1 MLSNENEKRG
11 TRNEKRICMFPKLR
25 IANQITGQKSEFEL
39 VLDET
44 RIGRAAGRNEI
55 VLNDERVSRQHATI
69 RRSDQTYLLNDLD
82 SANGTFVNGLRIN
95 ERLLS
100 NHDTISIGN
109 FALVYEEQDTL
120 PSFSFDNVQ
129 IGEVVLRDPE
139 RITQSNPKDSVAPDT
154 PIPQTSLREEVVTL
168 RKKAE
173 TLSRLYELSRVL
185 TSVFS
190 LKDIFKKVSEMIFRT
205 TRADRF
211 VVLLKTA
218 LPGDLAPFATE
229 FRNPTASLHAETI
242 SISQTVLDRVVSERV
257 ALLSYDAQTDDRLK
271 QSHSIVMQHVRS
283 VMCAPLLGKDG
294 VLGAIYVDSQRLMQ
308 VFTPD
313 DLDMLNAIA
322 AQTSMAVDNAM
333 THDQLV
339 KEALARAAYGRF
351 MPRHVVE
358 QILAS
363 PEALSL
369 GGVNQTVTVLFSDI
383 RGFTTIS
390 ESLPPET
397 VVRMLNEFFS
407 DMTPIVFGH
416 RGLLDKYIG
425 DAVMAIFGAPYPSDD
440 SAISAVAAA
449 VAMQRKMLMLNEELR
464 AAGLPQLAMGIGINT
479 GTVTVGYIGSE
490 QRTDYT
496 VIGDTV
502 NAASRLEGE
511 AKAWQILISAAT
523 LEAVGDAFRVNL
535 VGEMPL
541 KGKTLAVQVYE
552 VLWRPE
558 DQPVPS
564 TRA

>member
-1 MLSNENEKRG
+1 MP
-11 TRNEKRICMFPKLR
+11 PKLR
-25 IANQITGQKSEFEL
+25 ISNQITGQKSEFEL
-39 VLDET
+39 GLDEI
-44 RIGRAAGRNEI
+44 RIGRAAGRNDV

-69 RRSDQTYLLNDLD
+69 RRSDNAFVLNDLE

-109 FALVYEEQDTL
+109 FALVYEEQETL

-129 IGEVVLRDPE
+129 IGAVVLRDPE
-139 RITQSNPKDSVAPDT
+139 RITQSSPQDKVSPDSPNE
-154 PIPQTSLREEVVTL
+154 PSLGEEVVTL

-185 TSVFS
+185 SSVFS

-218 LPGDLAPFATE
+218 APGQLAPFATE
-229 FRNPTASLHAETI
+229 FRNPTSSLHAETI

-283 VMCAPLLGKDG
+283 VMCAPLLGKEG

-397 VVRMLNEFFS
+397 VVRILNEFFS

-425 DAVMAIFGAPYPSDD
+425 DAVMAIFGAPYATDD

-449 VAMQRKMLMLNEELR
+449 VAMQRKMLLLNEELKED
-464 AAGLPQLAMGIGINT
+464 GLPQLGMGIGINT

-511 AKAWQILISAAT
+511 AKAWQILISGPT
-523 LEAVGDAFRVNL
+523 LEAIGDAFRVNA

-541 KGKTLAVQVYE
+541 KGKTLPVQVYE

>member
-1 MLSNENEKRG
+1 
-11 TRNEKRICMFPKLR
+11 MFPKLR

>member
-1 MLSNENEKRG
+1 MP
-11 TRNEKRICMFPKLR
+11 PKLR
-25 IANQITGQKSEFEL
+25 IANQITGQKSEVEL
-39 VLDET
+39 VLDEI
-44 RIGRAAGRNEI
+44 RIGRAAGRNDI

-69 RRSDQTYLLNDLD
+69 RRSDHAYVLNDLD

-95 ERLLS
+95 ERVLS

-109 FALVYEEQDTL
+109 FALVYEEQEAL

-129 IGEVVLRDPE
+129 IGAVVLRDPE
-139 RITQSNPKDSVAPDT
+139 RITQSTPKDSVSPDSPGQPT
-154 PIPQTSLREEVVTL
+154 LGEEVVTL

-190 LKDIFKKVSEMIFRT
+190 LKDIFKKVSDMIFRT

-218 LPGDLAPFATE
+218 PGELAPFATE
-229 FRNPTASLHAETI
+229 FRSPTASPHAETI

-271 QSHSIVMQHVRS
+271 QSRSIVMQHVRS
-283 VMCAPLLGKDG
+283 VMCAPLLGKNG

-363 PEALSL
+363 PQALSL
-369 GGVNQTVTVLFSDI
+369 GGINQIVTVLFSDI

-449 VAMQRKMLMLNEELR
+449 VAMQRKMLLLNEELKE
-464 AAGLPQLAMGIGINT
+464 AGLPQLGMGIGINT

-496 VIGDTV
+496 VIGDAV
-502 NAASRLEGE
+502 NLAARLEGE

-523 LEAVGDAFRVNL
+523 LEAIGDAFRVNA

-541 KGKTLAVQVYE
+541 KGKTLPVQVFE

-558 DQPVPS
+558 DQPIPS

>member
-1 MLSNENEKRG
+1 MP
-11 TRNEKRICMFPKLR
+11 PKLR
-25 IANQITGQKSEFEL
+25 ISNQITGQKSEFEL
-39 VLDET
+39 GLDEV
-44 RIGRAAGRNEI
+44 RIGRAAGRNDV

-69 RRSDQTYLLNDLD
+69 RRSDNAFVLNDLE

-109 FALVYEEQDTL
+109 FALVYEEQETL

-129 IGEVVLRDPE
+129 IGAVVLRDPE
-139 RITQSNPKDSVAPDT
+139 RITQSSPQDKVSPDSPNE
-154 PIPQTSLREEVVTL
+154 PSLGEEVVTL

-185 TSVFS
+185 SSVFS

-218 LPGDLAPFATE
+218 APGQLAPFATE
-229 FRNPTASLHAETI
+229 FRNPTSSLHAETI

-283 VMCAPLLGKDG
+283 VMCAPLLGKEG

-397 VVRMLNEFFS
+397 VVRILNEFFS

-425 DAVMAIFGAPYPSDD
+425 DAVMAIFGAPYATDD

-449 VAMQRKMLMLNEELR
+449 VAMQRKMLLLNEELKED
-464 AAGLPQLAMGIGINT
+464 GLPQLGMGIGINT

-511 AKAWQILISAAT
+511 AKAWQILISGPT
-523 LEAVGDAFRVNL
+523 LEAIGDAFRVNA

-541 KGKTLAVQVYE
+541 KGKTLPVQVYE

>member
-1 MLSNENEKRG
+1 MP
-11 TRNEKRICMFPKLR
+11 PKLR
-25 IANQITGQKSEFEL
+25 ISNQITGQKSEFEL
-39 VLDET
+39 GLDEI
-44 RIGRAAGRNEI
+44 RIGRAAGRNDV

-69 RRSDQTYLLNDLD
+69 RRSDNAFVLNDLE

-109 FALVYEEQDTL
+109 FALVYEEQETL

-129 IGEVVLRDPE
+129 LGAVVLRDPE
-139 RITQSNPKDSVAPDT
+139 RITQSNPQDKVSPDSANEP
-154 PIPQTSLREEVVTL
+154 SLGEEVVTL

-185 TSVFS
+185 SSVFS

-218 LPGDLAPFATE
+218 APGQLAPFATE
-229 FRNPTASLHAETI
+229 FRNPTSSLHAETI

-283 VMCAPLLGKDG
+283 VMCAPLLGKEG

-397 VVRMLNEFFS
+397 VVRILNEFFS

-425 DAVMAIFGAPYPSDD
+425 DAVMAIFGAPYATDD

-449 VAMQRKMLMLNEELR
+449 VAMQRKMLLLNEELKED
-464 AAGLPQLAMGIGINT
+464 GLPQLGMGIGINT

-511 AKAWQILISAAT
+511 AKAWQILISGAT
-523 LEAVGDAFRVNL
+523 LEAIGDAFRVNA

-541 KGKTLAVQVYE
+541 KGKTLPVQVYE

-558 DQPVPS
+558 DQPIPS

>member
-1 MLSNENEKRG
+1 
-11 TRNEKRICMFPKLR
+11 
-25 IANQITGQKSEFEL
+25 
-39 VLDET
+39 V
-44 RIGRAAGRNEI
+44 
-55 VLNDERVSRQHATI
+55 
-69 RRSDQTYLLNDLD
+69 LNDLD

-95 ERLLS
+95 ERVLS
-100 NHDTISIGN
+100 NHDTISLGN
-109 FALVYEEQDTL
+109 FALVFEEQESL

-129 IGEVVLRDPE
+129 IGAVVLRDPE
-139 RITQSNPKDSVAPDT
+139 RITQSSLKDKVSPGSAGEPT
-154 PIPQTSLREEVVTL
+154 LGEEVVSL

-190 LKDIFKKVSEMIFRT
+190 LSDIFKKVSEMIFRT

-218 LPGDLAPFATE
+218 VPGVLAPFATE
-229 FRNPTASLHAETI
+229 FRSLTASAHAETI

-257 ALLSYDAQTDDRLK
+257 ALLSYDAQTDERLK

-283 VMCAPLLGKDG
+283 VMCAPLLGKEG

-425 DAVMAIFGAPYPSDD
+425 DAVMAIFGAPYASED

-449 VAMQRKMLMLNEELR
+449 VAMQRKMLILNEELKE
-464 AAGLPQLAMGIGINT
+464 AGLPELQMGIGINT
-479 GTVTVGYIGSE
+479 GTVTVGLHRLRATY
-490 QRTDYT
+490 RLY
-496 VIGDTV
+496 GD
-502 NAASRLEGE
+502 
-511 AKAWQILISAAT
+511 W
-523 LEAVGDAFRVNL
+523 
-535 VGEMPL
+535 
-541 KGKTLAVQVYE
+541 
-552 VLWRPE
+552 
-558 DQPVPS
+558 
-564 TRA
+564 